1 MGNDLLL
8 ASLSIRVGCEP
19 DWDAARRQIPLLTDK
34 QMESGLFDW
43 LGGETP
49 TIEESGELDRGECIK
64 ELNRLL
70 DAVQEAVGSEH
81 RHLYACTI
89 VPGWTTY
96 ITGGDSWGDSPSEE
110 FDLFNAFLDTGLA
123 DVAGFGREEA

>member
-8 ASLSIRVGCEP
+8 AHLSIKEGREP
-19 DWDAARRQIPLLTDK
+19 DWDAARRQIPTLTDQ
-34 QMESGLFDW
+34 QMEHGLFDW

-49 TIEESGELDRGECIK
+49 ANDDGELDRDECIN
-64 ELNRLL
+64 ELNRLV

-81 RHLYACTI
+81 RHLYAASF

-96 ITGGDSWGDSPSEE
+96 VTGGDSWGDSPSEE
-110 FDLFNAFLDTGLA
+110 FDLFNAFLNAGLA
-123 DVAGFGREEA
+123 ETAGFGRE